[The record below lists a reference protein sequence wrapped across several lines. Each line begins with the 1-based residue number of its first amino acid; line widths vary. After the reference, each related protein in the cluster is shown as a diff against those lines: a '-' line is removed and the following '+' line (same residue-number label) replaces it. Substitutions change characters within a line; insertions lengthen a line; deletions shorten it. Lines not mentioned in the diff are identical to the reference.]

1 MTDADAVD
9 AMLERIDEKLPPLGG
24 VIHSVGVLSDAA
36 LTNQTWES
44 FEHVLWPKIVGAWHL
59 HRATMG
65 QDLDLFILFSS
76 RVGVMGNPG
85 QANHAAA
92 NAFLDQLAGHRRALG
107 LPGQAIAWGAWSEIG
122 EAAEQRERI
131 ERRRAAL
138 GGRWFTPQQGI
149 RALERLVRQDATTSV
164 VMSMDWS
171 VFEEA
176 VEERPPLLEDMMSS
190 AVDDE
195 SEDSASSEDLLTR
208 LRGASVAEREQML
221 VSFLQ
226 GEIQAVMRLPST
238 PAPSVE
244 FSDLGMDSL
253 MAVELRNRMNRAFA
267 GEYVASNTVVFDY
280 PSITGLAGHLARDLG
295 EISGATETVEAVEAA
310 PVPEPP
316 TERQERVQ
324 TTEDGIAIVG
334 MSCRFPGAEGLSSF
348 WRQMEEEENAVTD
361 GRRDAG
367 DWNGVAGDPDAEDA
381 TYRRGAFIEGI
392 DRFDSRFFRI
402 SPIEARSM
410 DPGQRLLLE
419 TTWQALEDAGI
430 DPARL
435 KGSRTGV
442 YAGVGDSEYRHLL
455 EASGGDSYLGTAGS
469 VTVGR
474 VAFTLG
480 LEGPAVPMDLACAA
494 SLVAVHQAVAGLQ
507 RGEVDMALAGGV
519 NAVLSTSVM
528 RFLADAGMLSRS
540 GQCWAFDAAADG
552 YVRGE
557 GCGVVVLKR
566 LSDAEAD
573 GDRIWGVIRGS
584 AVNQNGV
591 GLGLTQPNGPAQVR
605 VMEEALAQAGVAPAE
620 VDYVE
625 AHGPGTE
632 LGDAIELNA
641 LATVYGK
648 DREPGRPL
656 LVGSVKTNIGHLEAA
671 GGIASLIKT
680 VLAMSRGVIP
690 RHLNFRNPHPEI
702 DWERLPLRVTSEATD
717 WPATPG
723 RTPVA
728 GVNVF
733 GISGANAHLVVE
745 GYEVD
750 SRDSDGTYASPW
762 PSGAPLGVATS
773 DGGSQGLEG
782 AARRTTRVLPLS
794 GKTGK
799 ATRELAGRYLSWLDE
814 HSEEADSSDS
824 DLETLLSDMAWTA
837 GVGRSHF
844 DHRAGVVFS
853 DIASLRDGLEAA
865 IEAAE
870 EDREPTPVGKVAFVY
885 TGLLN
890 RWAEMGKE
898 LYETEPVARAI
909 LDRCDAL
916 IREDRGASL
925 LDVMFEDLGAG
936 ESIDDPAWTQPA
948 VYALECA
955 LTALWSRV
963 GIRPD
968 VAVGHGL
975 GRTAAAQA
983 AGVLTLE
990 DGLRLAATQGDFE
1003 EILSAV
1009 DVPAPSV
1016 TLVSGPNGQAVQ
1028 AGERVDES
1036 YWRKQAGE
1044 REDLRGCAETLTDL
1058 GVDVVVGIGTEVVGR
1073 VVGTPRSVSPD
1084 GPVAVEG
1091 LYGPSTDGLESQPDG
1106 GFVKAV
1112 GTAYEEG
1119 LAVSFEGL
1127 FAGEARRRVSL
1138 PTYPF
1143 QRRRHWI

>member
-1 MTDADAVD
+1 M
-9 AMLERIDEKLPPLGG
+9 
-24 VIHSVGVLSDAA
+24 
-36 LTNQTWES
+36 
-44 FEHVLWPKIVGAWHL
+44 
-59 HRATMG
+59 
-65 QDLDLFILFSS
+65 
-76 RVGVMGNPG
+76 
-85 QANHAAA
+85 
-92 NAFLDQLAGHRRALG
+92 
-107 LPGQAIAWGAWSEIG
+107 
-122 EAAEQRERI
+122 
-131 ERRRAAL
+131 
-138 GGRWFTPQQGI
+138 
-149 RALERLVRQDATTSV
+149 
-164 VMSMDWS
+164 
-171 VFEEA
+171 
-176 VEERPPLLEDMMSS
+176 
-190 AVDDE
+190 
-195 SEDSASSEDLLTR
+195 
-208 LRGASVAEREQML
+208 
-221 VSFLQ
+221 
-226 GEIQAVMRLPST
+226 
-238 PAPSVE
+238 
-244 FSDLGMDSL
+244 
-253 MAVELRNRMNRAFA
+253 
-267 GEYVASNTVVFDY
+267 
-280 PSITGLAGHLARDLG
+280 
-295 EISGATETVEAVEAA
+295 
-310 PVPEPP
+310 
-316 TERQERVQ
+316 
-324 TTEDGIAIVG
+324 
-334 MSCRFPGAEGLSSF
+334 
-348 WRQMEEEENAVTD
+348 TD

-367 DWNGVAGDPDAEDA
+367 DWNGVAGDPRAEDA

-605 VMEEALAQAGVAPAE
+605 AMEEALAQAGVAPAE

-717 WPATPG
+717 WPDAHG

-745 GYEVD
+745 GYNAD
-750 SRDSDGTYASPW
+750 SRDSNGTHASPW
-762 PSGAPLGVATS
+762 PSGSPLGVATS

-799 ATRELAGRYLSWLDE
+799 AMRELAGRYLAWLNE
-814 HSEEADSSDS
+814 QSEEIAVGDFA
-824 DLETLLSDMAWTA
+824 LAPLLSDMAWTA

-844 DHRAGVVFS
+844 DYRAGIAFS
-853 DIASLRDGLEAA
+853 DLASLRDGLEAVA
-865 IEAAE
+865 
-870 EDREPTPVGKVAFVY
+870 DREEAPEPGPVGKVAFAY
-885 TGLLN
+885 TGHGSQ
-890 RWAEMGKE
+890 WAGMAKE
-898 LYETEPVARAI
+898 LYESEPVARAI
-909 LDRCDAL
+909 LNRCDVMLREEHGGVRCL
-916 IREDRGASL
+916 I
-925 LDVMFEDLGAG
+925 
-936 ESIDDPAWTQPA
+936 
-948 VYALECA
+948 
-955 LTALWSRV
+955 
-963 GIRPD
+963 
-968 VAVGHGL
+968 
-975 GRTAAAQA
+975 
-983 AGVLTLE
+983 
-990 DGLRLAATQGDFE
+990 
-1003 EILSAV
+1003 
-1009 DVPAPSV
+1009 
-1016 TLVSGPNGQAVQ
+1016 
-1028 AGERVDES
+1028 
-1036 YWRKQAGE
+1036 
-1044 REDLRGCAETLTDL
+1044 
-1058 GVDVVVGIGTEVVGR
+1058 
-1073 VVGTPRSVSPD
+1073 
-1084 GPVAVEG
+1084 
-1091 LYGPSTDGLESQPDG
+1091 
-1106 GFVKAV
+1106 
-1112 GTAYEEG
+1112 
-1119 LAVSFEGL
+1119 
-1127 FAGEARRRVSL
+1127 
-1138 PTYPF
+1138 
-1143 QRRRHWI
+1143 